1 MAAKTDGAT
10 APTPAR
16 GQQALLARIARHA
29 DRLAFS
35 WDVRR
40 DLYKHLSAQVGNKVP
55 MERALETFR
64 GRLQRVRRM
73 SCDKIVA
80 DVARRMRDGA
90 TLTKALTPWIPVDE
104 VSILNSGELSGNLP
118 RALDLLVETKRR
130 VARVVKAMKA
140 AIKKPFFYFVVIYGF
155 IWYLATEVFPQ
166 LRGTQ
171 NGTPAGAA
179 AWLYAIGDLAN
190 SPWALLPPLLFAGL
204 AVAVVVALPRW
215 RGKGRIT
222 AERYFPFS
230 AYRDV
235 QGYTWL
241 MGFTALL
248 RAGMA
253 DVAVLKTQSQHAS
266 PWLNERLRAL
276 WWRMDDG
283 ASLSKALLAKGRGNL
298 PPFGFPNP
306 NIVDDIASMD
316 GFDDFADRITKVA
329 TEWSEEL
336 EEELLAM
343 AGKIGF
349 WAEMV
354 LYAVVLFLL
363 FAINQMT
370 PTSAVAGM

>member
-1 MAAKTDGAT
+1 MAANSNGA
-10 APTPAR
+10 APTAR
-16 GQQALLARIARHA
+16 TQQALLTRLAHHA

-64 GRLQRVRRM
+64 GRLQRSRRV

-80 DVARRMRDGA
+80 DIARRMRDGA
-90 TLTKALTPWIPVDE
+90 TLTNALSPWIPIDE

-130 VARVVKAMKA
+130 VARVVKAMKSA
-140 AIKKPFFYFVVIYGF
+140 LKKPFFYFVVIYGF

-171 NGTPAGAA
+171 TGAPTGAA

-190 SPWALLPPLLFAGL
+190 SPWALVPPLLFAT
-204 AVAVVVALPRW
+204 VSIAVVVALPRW
-215 RGKGRIT
+215 RGKSRIK

-235 QGYTWL
+235 QGYAWL

-306 NIVDDIASMD
+306 DIVDDIASMD

-336 EEELLAM
+336 EEELLVT
-343 AGKIGF
+343 AGRIGF

-363 FAINQMT
+363 YAINQMT
-370 PTSAVAGM
+370 PTNAIAGM